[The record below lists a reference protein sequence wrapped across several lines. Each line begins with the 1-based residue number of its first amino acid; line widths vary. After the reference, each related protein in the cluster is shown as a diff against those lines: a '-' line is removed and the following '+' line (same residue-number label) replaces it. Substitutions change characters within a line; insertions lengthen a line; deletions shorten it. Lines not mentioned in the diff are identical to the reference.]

1 LMSPETREEH
11 IDRHTTVFREALQA
25 LVG

>member
-1 LMSPETREEH
+1 MSPETREEH